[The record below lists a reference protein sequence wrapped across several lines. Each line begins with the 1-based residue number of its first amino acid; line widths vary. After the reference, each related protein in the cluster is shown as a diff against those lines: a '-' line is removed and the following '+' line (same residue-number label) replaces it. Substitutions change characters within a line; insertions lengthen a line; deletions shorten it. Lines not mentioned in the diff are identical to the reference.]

1 MSRNG
6 IAGTKDY
13 SPGKYPPRRGWIV
26 VGTNPGNGYV
36 HGGYTT
42 DQLRRCPVC
51 GRQAVFE
58 EDCRNATPTGERAR
72 VFIGIC
78 PTCELRTREPGTLRE
93 AVTQWQMRQFSP
105 DSLLH
110 CYRPKPDKFDTWAC
124 ALMCESAAKH
134 AYEDLQL
141 FVELMMNTP
150 EDHEDFSKYKTE
162 VGRIEDFFRRSPLA
176 FALDPEA
183 VASKLRR
190 DLWPELTPKERLKI
204 PLKMTQ
210 MYKGKEIAE
219 KCIAERNSK
228 RQQSVEDTQPEETPG
243 SILKRIRKQSTQR
256 KT

>member
-6 IAGTKDY
+6 TAGTKDY
-13 SPGKYPPRRGWIV
+13 SSEKYPPRRGWTV
-26 VGTNPGNGYV
+26 VGTNPKNGYV

-58 EDCRNATPTGERAR
+58 EDCRSAAPTEERTR

-78 PTCELRTREPGTLRE
+78 PTCELRTKDSGTLRE
-93 AVTQWQMRQFSP
+93 AVTQWQMRKFSS

-110 CYRPKPDKFDTWAC
+110 CHRPKPAKFDTWAC

-150 EDHEDFSKYKTE
+150 EDLEDFTMLRSE
-162 VGRIEDFFRRSPLA
+162 VARIEDFFRRSPLA
-176 FALDPEA
+176 FALDPDA

-204 PLKMTQ
+204 PLKLTE

-219 KCIAERNSK
+219 KCIAERNLK
-228 RQQSVEDTQPEETPG
+228 RQQSVEDTQPEGTPD
-243 SILKRIRKQSTQR
+243 STPRHTRRKCTR
-256 KT
+256 KKT

>member
-6 IAGTKDY
+6 LTGQRDF
-13 SPGKYPPRRGWIV
+13 SPGKYPPRRGWAV
-26 VGTNPGNGYV
+26 VGTNPTNGYM

-42 DQLRRCPVC
+42 DQLKTCPVC
-51 GRQAVFE
+51 KRQAVFE
-58 EDCRNATPTGERAR
+58 EDVRDAAPKGERAR

-78 PTCELRTREPGTLRE
+78 PTCELRTRESGTLRE

-110 CYRPKPDKFDTWAC
+110 CHRPNPDKFDTWGC

-150 EDHEDFSKYKTE
+150 EDHEDFSKYKAE
-162 VGRIEDFFRRSPLA
+162 VERIEDFFRRSPLA

-204 PLKMTQ
+204 PLKLTQ

-219 KCIAERNSK
+219 KCIAERNLK
-228 RQQSVEDTQPEETPG
+228 KQLSVEDMQPEETPG
-243 SILKRIRKQSTQR
+243 SILKRIRNNSTQK